1 MRYVARQ
8 RNQIHGTMTAPI
20 SIIIPT
26 YNSVQGL
33 GPTLASVFEGVSSGL
48 VCEVI
53 FADGGSSDEI
63 EKIAGDLGAEL
74 VRSAKG
80 RGTQMAAGAQAA
92 KGEWLLFLHSD
103 TALSE
108 GWAHDIRKHM
118 VENYDRP
125 GYFRLAFDADGFA
138 PWFVSRWANLRAA
151 LFGLP
156 YGDQGLLVSRVEY
169 NRAGGFDDIPL
180 MEDVR
185 LVRRLSRPR
194 RIKATATTSAERY
207 ETDGWFRR
215 GFRNLTTL
223 LLYFLG
229 VQPEKLAKRYR

>member
-1 MRYVARQ
+1 
-8 RNQIHGTMTAPI
+8 MTAPI

-26 YNSVQGL
+26 YNSVRGF

-74 VRSAKG
+74 VRSDKG
-80 RGTQMAAGAQAA
+80 RGTQMAAGAAAA

-108 GWAHDIRKHM
+108 GWAHDIRRHIT
-118 VENYDRP
+118 DSHSRP
-125 GYFRLAFDADGFA
+125 GYFRLAFDAHGFA
-138 PWFVSRWANLRAA
+138 PWFVARWANLRSA

-156 YGDQGLLVSRVEY
+156 YGDQGLLVSRLDY

-185 LVRRLSRPR
+185 LVRRLPRPR
-194 RIKATATTSAERY
+194 RLRATATTSAARY
-207 ETDGWFRR
+207 QIDGWIRR
-215 GFRNLTTL
+215 GVRNLTTL

-229 VQPEKLAKRYR
+229 VRPEKLAKRYR